1 MKLFKKFKMN
11 EKYIELI
18 KEMHLGK
25 CIMIDGATGTE
36 LERRGVPQIPNAW
49 NGGGALSHPEIL
61 EEIHKEY
68 IELGARII
76 ITNTFATGK
85 HTLEDANQIHNFEK
99 LNSQGVL
106 IAKKACKEVNKNS
119 LIAGGISYWTFTK
132 NKPSLEILRS
142 NVKEQALI
150 FKNNGVNLLILEMME
165 DIERMMVTLEGAKNA
180 NLPIWV
186 GLSCK
191 KDSSGKV
198 VLLSGDPLEKAIDN
212 LNNKNVDLINI
223 MHTEI
228 PLINPCLDILQNKW
242 KGLIGVYA
250 HSGVME
256 KTKWTFEEV
265 ISPEQY
271 SKYVKEWIERGI
283 NKVEGCCTITTE
295 HIRYL
300 SENNY

>member
-1 MKLFKKFKMN
+1 MN
-11 EKYIELI
+11 TKYLELI

-61 EEIHKEY
+61 KQIHKEY
-68 IELGARII
+68 IELGAKII

-85 HTLEDANQIHNFEK
+85 HTLRDANQIHNFEK
-99 LNSQGVL
+99 LNSEGVL
-106 IAKKACKEVNKNS
+106 VAKKACKEVNKGS

-132 NKPSLEILRS
+132 NKPPLKILKE
-142 NVKEQALI
+142 NVKDQALI
-150 FKNNGVNLLILEMME
+150 LKKNGVDLLILEMME
-165 DIERMMVTLEGAKNA
+165 DIKRMMITIEGAKNV

-191 KDSSGKV
+191 KDSFGKV
-198 VLLSGDPLEKAIDN
+198 VLLNGDSLEKALDN
-212 LNNKNVDLINI
+212 LKNRNIDLINI

-228 PLINPCLDILQNKW
+228 PLINACLDILQNNW

-256 KTKWTFEEV
+256 KTNWTFEEV
-265 ISPEQY
+265 IYPEHY

-283 NKVEGCCTITTE
+283 NLVGGCCGITTE
-295 HIRYL
+295 HIRYI
-300 SENNY
+300 SENNF

>member
-1 MKLFKKFKMN
+1 
-11 EKYIELI
+11 
-18 KEMHLGK
+18 
-25 CIMIDGATGTE
+25 MIDGATGTE
-36 LERRGVPQIPNAW
+36 LERRGVPQIPKAW

-61 EEIHKEY
+61 EEVHKEY

-85 HTLEDANQIHNFEK
+85 HALEDANQIHNFEK

-132 NKPSLEILRS
+132 NKPALEILRS

-165 DIERMMVTLEGAKNA
+165 DIERMMVTLEVAKNS

-191 KDSSGKV
+191 KIAQV
-198 VLLSGDPLEKAIDN
+198 
-212 LNNKNVDLINI
+212 
-223 MHTEI
+223 
-228 PLINPCLDILQNKW
+228 
-242 KGLIGVYA
+242 
-250 HSGVME
+250 
-256 KTKWTFEEV
+256 
-265 ISPEQY
+265 
-271 SKYVKEWIERGI
+271 R
-283 NKVEGCCTITTE
+283 
-295 HIRYL
+295 
-300 SENNY
+300 

>member
-1 MKLFKKFKMN
+1 MKLLKKLKMN

-61 EEIHKEY
+61 EEVHKEY

-119 LIAGGISYWTFTK
+119 LIAGGITIG
-132 NKPSLEILRS
+132 ILLALTRS
-142 NVKEQALI
+142 RPQ
-150 FKNNGVNLLILEMME
+150 
-165 DIERMMVTLEGAKNA
+165 
-180 NLPIWV
+180 
-186 GLSCK
+186 
-191 KDSSGKV
+191 
-198 VLLSGDPLEKAIDN
+198 
-212 LNNKNVDLINI
+212 KNVA
-223 MHTEI
+223 
-228 PLINPCLDILQNKW
+228 DIFI
-242 KGLIGVYA
+242 KG
-250 HSGVME
+250 
-256 KTKWTFEEV
+256 
-265 ISPEQY
+265 
-271 SKYVKEWIERGI
+271 
-283 NKVEGCCTITTE
+283 
-295 HIRYL
+295 
-300 SENNY
+300 

>member
-1 MKLFKKFKMN
+1 MN
-11 EKYIELI
+11 TKYLELI

-61 EEIHKEY
+61 KQIHKEY
-68 IELGARII
+68 IELGAKII

-85 HTLEDANQIHNFEK
+85 HTLKDANQIHNFEK
-99 LNSQGVL
+99 LNSEGVL
-106 IAKKACKEVNKNS
+106 VAKKACKEVNKGS

-132 NKPSLEILRS
+132 NKPPLKILKE
-142 NVKEQALI
+142 NVKDQALI
-150 FKNNGVNLLILEMME
+150 LKKNGVDLLILEMME
-165 DIERMMVTLEGAKNA
+165 DIKRMMITIEGAKNV

-191 KDSSGKV
+191 KDSFGKV
-198 VLLSGDPLEKAIDN
+198 VLLNGDSLEKALDN
-212 LNNKNVDLINI
+212 LKNRNIDLINI

-228 PLINPCLDILQNKW
+228 PLINACLDILQNNW

-256 KTKWTFEEV
+256 KTNWTFEEV
-265 ISPEQY
+265 ISPEHY

-283 NKVEGCCTITTE
+283 NLVGGCCGITTE
-295 HIRYL
+295 HIRYM
-300 SENNY
+300 SENNF